1 MKQRLLRLIMVTA
14 GAVAILTYFLWHKEP
29 LPSREEVNET
39 LNALAVAIHQ
49 GQPLTEAIKH
59 AISQATNPRLKR
71 AWENVLDL
79 VSQGRSLSRSMSVHK
94 DVFPED
100 LIDVILQGELKG
112 NVDLALMQY
121 VSKHKR

>member
-1 MKQRLLRLIMVTA
+1 MKQRLLILLVVTV
-14 GAVAILTYFLWHKEP
+14 GAVVILTYFLWHKGP
-29 LPSREEVNET
+29 LPSHEEVNET

-71 AWENVLDL
+71 AWENVLNL